1 MFYPL
6 EISFKVLALAQQF
19 SVNDANGQTLLYVK
33 QQMFKLKEA
42 VKVYSSAEQTQLLYE
57 IKADRMLDFSATY
70 RITDANGQALGAV
83 QRKGM
88 RSLWKAHY
96 EIRDAHERDLF
107 SINEANPWT
116 KVLDGI
122 LSEIPVVGMFTG
134 YFLHPAYLISRLDGT
149 EVFRVQKKPAFFEGR
164 FAVEVLAQSSDEEAR
179 LCLLSAM
186 MLLLL
191 ERRRG

>member
-6 EISFKVLALAQQF
+6 EITFKVLALAQQF
-19 SVNDANGQTLLYVK
+19 SVNDANGQPLLYVK

-42 VKVYSSAEQTQLLYE
+42 VKVYSNADQNQLLYE
-57 IKADRMLDFSATY
+57 IKADRILDFSATY
-70 RITDANGQALGAV
+70 RITQANGQPMGAV

-88 RSLWKAHY
+88 KSLWKAQY
-96 EIRDAHERDLF
+96 EIRDANDRDVF
-107 SINEANPWT
+107 SIKEANAWV

-122 LSEIPVVGMFTG
+122 LGEVPVVGMFTG
-134 YFLHPAYLISRLDGT
+134 YFLHPAYIISRLDGT

-164 FAVEVLAQSSDEEAR
+164 FAVEVLGETSDDEAR

>member
-6 EISFKVLALAQQF
+6 QISFKILALAQQF

-33 QQMFKLKEA
+33 QQLFKLKEA

-70 RITDANGQALGAV
+70 RITGAGGQAMGAV

-88 RSLWKAHY
+88 KSLWKANY
-96 EIRDAHERDLF
+96 EIRDAQERDLF
-107 SINEANPWT
+107 SINEASPWT

-134 YFLHPAYLISRLDGT
+134 YFLHPAYIITRPDGT
-149 EVFRVQKKPAFFEGR
+149 EVFRVQKKPAFFEGV
-164 FAVEVLAQSSDEEAR
+164 FAVEVLGQTSDDEAR

-186 MLLLL
+186 MMLLL